1 MGKREFLKRI
11 LLYGLYVVAS
21 CVLIYPVIK
30 FISFRKSQKTRIIFY
45 ADEQGAAVTFKEGVF
60 LLSKG
65 NEVSALSARC
75 THLGC
80 TLSFDTLS
88 QRFQCPCHGSRFDM
102 NGKRVAGPAKK
113 DLESIPITR
122 NENGDIVVTLTL

>member
-30 FISFRKSQKTRIIFY
+30 FISFRKPQKTRIIFY

-60 LLSKG
+60 LFKMIRDSIAIPVPDYIRSGRPAGGDLP
-65 NEVSALSARC
+65 RR
-75 THLGC
+75 
-80 TLSFDTLS
+80 
-88 QRFQCPCHGSRFDM
+88 QRF
-102 NGKRVAGPAKK
+102 
-113 DLESIPITR
+113 
-122 NENGDIVVTLTL
+122 VVDPELVE